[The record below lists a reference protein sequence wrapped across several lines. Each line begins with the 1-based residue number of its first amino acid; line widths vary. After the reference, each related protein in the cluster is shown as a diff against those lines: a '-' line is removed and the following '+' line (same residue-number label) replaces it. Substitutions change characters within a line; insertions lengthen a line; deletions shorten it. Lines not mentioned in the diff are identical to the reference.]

1 MSKKV
6 PTKIRLRYKFNPYK
20 EDQREIEWRLTNV
33 KRAGSY
39 RKYNLATDP
48 ITWLASRKYIT
59 EPQQSAADYF
69 MKLCYKAQVGRLK
82 CSLNINSF
90 KQPGFHD
97 KITSQLD
104 AINKLNKIHIR
115 LGDQT
120 THLLWLVCFAG
131 YSIKDI
137 KEMYHMKNNY
147 VGERIREA
155 LQDLSDLLSKKF

>member
-39 RKYNLATDP
+39 RKYNLATAP

-69 MKLCYKAQVGRLK
+69 MKL
-82 CSLNINSF
+82 
-90 KQPGFHD
+90 
-97 KITSQLD
+97 
-104 AINKLNKIHIR
+104 
-115 LGDQT
+115 
-120 THLLWLVCFAG
+120 
-131 YSIKDI
+131 
-137 KEMYHMKNNY
+137 
-147 VGERIREA
+147 
-155 LQDLSDLLSKKF
+155 